1 MPGGVA
7 LGEDDN
13 RARALLVHERLLAH
27 YGEPPIKP
35 QQPPLDE
42 LIQTILSQ
50 NTSDVNSG
58 RAYAS
63 LREAFPTWQA
73 VREAETDA
81 VAEAIRSGGLARVK
95 APRIQQVIA
104 HLEAERGAA
113 TLDFLA
119 PMPVDEARD
128 YLLSLPGVGPKT
140 AACVLLFSLHKPAL
154 PVDTHVY
161 RVSQRLG
168 LVPARASAEQTHAL
182 LEALIP
188 EDLYYPFHL
197 LLIQHGRT
205 LCSAQRPQC
214 DVCPLLDICP
224 HGATERGRD
233 DRGEG

>member
-1 MPGGVA
+1 MREYDSTA
-7 LGEDDN
+7 Q
-13 RARALLVHERLLAH
+13 ALLVHDRLLAY
-27 YGEPPIKP
+27 YGQPPVKP

-63 LREAFPTWQA
+63 LREAFPTWES
-73 VREAETDA
+73 VREADTGA

-113 TLDFLA
+113 TLDFLG
-119 PMPVDEARD
+119 PMAVDEARQ

-168 LVPARASAEQTHAL
+168 LVPVKASAEQAHTL

-188 EDLYYPFHL
+188 QELYYPFHL

-214 DVCPLLDICP
+214 EACPLLDICP
-224 HGATERGRD
+224 HAHTERSQDEQGK
-233 DRGEG
+233 G

>member
-1 MPGGVA
+1 M
-7 LGEDDN
+7 GESDGT
-13 RARALLVHERLLAH
+13 ARALLVHRRLLAF
-27 YGEPPIKP
+27 YSEPPIKP

-42 LIQTILSQ
+42 LIQVILSQ
-50 NTSDVNSG
+50 NTSDVNSA
-58 RAYAS
+58 RAYAA
-63 LREAFPTWQA
+63 LREAFPTWES
-73 VREAETDA
+73 VREAQTDA

-168 LVPARASAEQTHAL
+168 LVPSKASAEQAHAL

-188 EDLYYPFHL
+188 EELYYPFHL

-214 DVCPLLDICP
+214 EACPLCDICP
-224 HGATERGRD
+224 SATIARSQD
-233 DRGEG
+233 GEGKG

>member
-1 MPGGVA
+1 M
-7 LGEDDN
+7 GENDG
-13 RARALLVHERLLAH
+13 RARALLVHDRLLAH

-63 LREAFPTWQA
+63 LREAFPTWES
-73 VREAETDA
+73 VRDADTGA

-119 PMPVDEARD
+119 PMPVDEARE

-168 LVPARASAEQTHAL
+168 LVPIKASAEQAHAL

-188 EDLYYPFHL
+188 EELYYPFHL

-214 DVCPLLDICP
+214 NACPLVDICP
-224 HGATERGRD
+224 HGRAKESQD
-233 DRGEG
+233 DQGKG